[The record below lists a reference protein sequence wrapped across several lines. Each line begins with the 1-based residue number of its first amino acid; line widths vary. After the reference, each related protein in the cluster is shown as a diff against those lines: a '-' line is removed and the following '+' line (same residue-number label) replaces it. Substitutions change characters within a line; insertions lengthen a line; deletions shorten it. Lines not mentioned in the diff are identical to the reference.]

1 MSKRTDTKNEKY
13 QEAIRLKYN
22 GESYPVIA
30 KKLKVS
36 VYTVEGWFAF
46 GGLLKEEYDKFR
58 DEQNEI
64 RNQQA
69 QWVLQKNVET
79 AATMLVALMGSADDS
94 VKFRA
99 SKEIL
104 DRELGSPKETVEH
117 KGLFGSG
124 LNYEQILRK
133 ARDKPPDG

>member
-1 MSKRTDTKNEKY
+1 MSKRTDTKNVKH
-13 QEAIRLKYN
+13 QEAVRLKYN

-64 RNQQA
+64 RKDQA
-69 QWVLQKNVET
+69 LWVLQKNVET
-79 AATMLVALMGSADDS
+79 AATMLVALMGSADDG

>member
-1 MSKRTDTKNEKY
+1 MSKRTDTKNAKY

-46 GGLLKEEYDKFR
+46 GGLLKDEYDTFR

-64 RNQQA
+64 RKQQA
-69 QWVLQKNVET
+69 EWILQKNVET
-79 AATMLVALMGSADDS
+79 AATMLVALMGSADDG

-104 DRELGSPKETVEH
+104 DRELGSPKETIEH

>member
-1 MSKRTDTKNEKY
+1 MSKRTDTKNVKH
-13 QEAIRLKYN
+13 QEAVRLKYN

-46 GGLLKEEYDKFR
+46 SGLLKEEYDKFR

-64 RNQQA
+64 RKDQA
-69 QWVLQKNVET
+69 LWVLQKNVET
-79 AATMLVALMGSADDS
+79 AATMLVALMGSADDG

>member
-1 MSKRTDTKNEKY
+1 
-13 QEAIRLKYN
+13 
-22 GESYPVIA
+22 
-30 KKLKVS
+30 
-36 VYTVEGWFAF
+36 
-46 GGLLKEEYDKFR
+46 
-58 DEQNEI
+58 
-64 RNQQA
+64 
-69 QWVLQKNVET
+69 
-79 AATMLVALMGSADDS
+79 MLVALMGSADDG

-104 DRELGSPKETVEH
+104 DRELGSPKETIEH

>member
-1 MSKRTDTKNEKY
+1 MSKRTDTKNAKY
-13 QEAIRLKYN
+13 QEAIRFKYN

-64 RNQQA
+64 RKQQA
-69 QWVLQKNVET
+69 EWILQKNVET
-79 AATMLVALMGSADDS
+79 AATMLVALMGSADDG

-104 DRELGSPKETVEH
+104 DRELGSPKETIEH

>member
-1 MSKRTDTKNEKY
+1 MTKRSDTKNQKY

-22 GESYPVIA
+22 GESYPAIA

-36 VYTVEGWFAF
+36 VYTVEGWLAF

-64 RNQQA
+64 RKDQA
-69 QWVLQKNVET
+69 LWILQKNVET
-79 AATMLVALMGSADDS
+79 AATMLVALMGSPDDG

-133 ARDKPPDG
+133 SRDKPPDG

>member
-1 MSKRTDTKNEKY
+1 MSKRTDTKNVKH
-13 QEAIRLKYN
+13 QEAVRLKYN

-30 KKLKVS
+30 QKLKVS
-36 VYTVEGWFAF
+36 GYTVEGWFAF

-64 RNQQA
+64 RKDQA
-69 QWVLQKNVET
+69 LWILQKNVET
-79 AATMLVALMGSADDS
+79 AATMLVALMGSADDG

>member
-1 MSKRTDTKNEKY
+1 MAKIDVKNLKCK
-13 QEAIRLKYN
+13 EAIRLKYN
-22 GESYPVIA
+22 GESYEVISKKISTPVNTI
-30 KKLKVS
+30 KS
-36 VYTVEGWFAF
+36 WFRI
-46 GGLLKEEYDKFR
+46 GGPLCNEYETYAN
-58 DEQNEI
+58 EQNEFRSNEANQI
-64 RNQQA
+64 IKRNIH
-69 QWVLQKNVET
+69 T
-79 AATMLVALMGSADDS
+79 AAGMLVALMGSADDG

>member
-1 MSKRTDTKNEKY
+1 MSKRTDTKNVKH
-13 QEAIRLKYN
+13 QEAVRLKYN

-64 RNQQA
+64 RKDQA
-69 QWVLQKNVET
+69 LWILQKNVET
-79 AATMLVALMGSADDS
+79 AATMLVALMGSADDG

>member
-1 MSKRTDTKNEKY
+1 MSKRTDTKNVKH
-13 QEAIRLKYN
+13 QEAVRLKYN

-64 RNQQA
+64 RKDQA
-69 QWVLQKNVET
+69 LWVLQKNVET
-79 AATMLVALMGSADDS
+79 AATMLVALMGSADDG

-117 KGLFGSG
+117 
-124 LNYEQILRK
+124 
-133 ARDKPPDG
+133 

>member
-1 MSKRTDTKNEKY
+1 MSKKTDTKNAKY
-13 QEAIRLKYN
+13 QEAVRLKYN
-22 GESYPVIA
+22 GEPYPVIA

-64 RNQQA
+64 RKDQA
-69 QWVLQKNVET
+69 LWILQKNVET
-79 AATMLVALMGSADDS
+79 AATMLVALMGSADDG

>member
-1 MSKRTDTKNEKY
+1 MTKKTDIKGRKY
-13 QEAIRLKYN
+13 QEAIRLKYE
-22 GESYPVIA
+22 GEPYPVIA
-30 KKLKVS
+30 KRLKVS

-46 GGLLKEEYDKFR
+46 GGLLKEEYEKFR
-58 DEQNEI
+58 DEQNEF
-64 RNQQA
+64 RTQQA
-69 QWVLQKNVET
+69 QWILQKNVEV
-79 AATMLVALMGSADDS
+79 AAAMLVALMGSTDDG

-104 DRELGSPKETVEH
+104 DRELGSPKETIEH

>member
-1 MSKRTDTKNEKY
+1 MSKRIDTKNEKY
-13 QEAIRLKYN
+13 QEAIRLKYS
-22 GESYPVIA
+22 GESYPVVA

-36 VYTVEGWFAF
+36 VFTVERWFTT
-46 GGLLKEEYDKFR
+46 GGLLKEEYETYR

-64 RNQQA
+64 RKQQA
-69 QWVLQKNVET
+69 EWILQKNVET
-79 AATMLVALMGSADDS
+79 AATMLVALMGSADDG

-104 DRELGSPKETVEH
+104 DRELGSPKETIEH

>member
-1 MSKRTDTKNEKY
+1 MSKRTDTKNVKH
-13 QEAIRLKYN
+13 QEAVRLKYN

-36 VYTVEGWFAF
+36 AYTVEGWFAF

-64 RNQQA
+64 RKDQA
-69 QWVLQKNVET
+69 LWVLQKNVET
-79 AATMLVALMGSADDS
+79 AATMLVALMGSADDG

>member
-1 MSKRTDTKNEKY
+1 MSKRTDTKNVKH
-13 QEAIRLKYN
+13 QEAVRLKYN

-30 KKLKVS
+30 KKLIVS

-64 RNQQA
+64 RKDQA
-69 QWVLQKNVET
+69 LWVLQKNVET
-79 AATMLVALMGSADDS
+79 AATMLVALMGSADDG

>member
-1 MSKRTDTKNEKY
+1 MSKRTDTKNAKY

-22 GESYPVIA
+22 GESYPVVA

-36 VYTVEGWFAF
+36 VFTVERWFAT
-46 GGLLKEEYDKFR
+46 GGLLKEEYETYR

-64 RNQQA
+64 RKQQA
-69 QWVLQKNVET
+69 EWILQKNVET
-79 AATMLVALMGSADDS
+79 AATMLVALMGSADDG

-104 DRELGSPKETVEH
+104 DRELGSPKETIEH

>member
-1 MSKRTDTKNEKY
+1 MSKRTDTKNVRH
-13 QEAIRLKYN
+13 QEAVRLKYN

-64 RNQQA
+64 RKDQA
-69 QWVLQKNVET
+69 LWILQKNVET
-79 AATMLVALMGSADDS
+79 AATMLVALMGSADDG

>member
-1 MSKRTDTKNEKY
+1 MSKRTDTKNVKH
-13 QEAIRLKYN
+13 QEAVRLKYN

-30 KKLKVS
+30 KKLNVS

-64 RNQQA
+64 RKDQA
-69 QWVLQKNVET
+69 LWVLQKNVET
-79 AATMLVALMGSADDS
+79 AATMLVALMGSADDG

>member
-1 MSKRTDTKNEKY
+1 MSKRTDTKNAKY
-13 QEAIRLKYN
+13 QEAIRLKYS

-46 GGLLKEEYDKFR
+46 GGLLKDDYDKFR

-64 RNQQA
+64 RKQQA
-69 QWVLQKNVET
+69 EWILQKNVET
-79 AATMLVALMGSADDS
+79 AATMLVALMGSADDG

-104 DRELGSPKETVEH
+104 DRELGSPKETIEH

>member
-1 MSKRTDTKNEKY
+1 MSKRTDTKNIKH
-13 QEAIRLKYN
+13 QEAVRLKYN

-64 RNQQA
+64 RKDQA
-69 QWVLQKNVET
+69 LWVLQKNVET
-79 AATMLVALMGSADDS
+79 AATMLVALMGSADDG

>member
-1 MSKRTDTKNEKY
+1 MTKRSDTKNQKY

-64 RNQQA
+64 RKDQA
-69 QWVLQKNVET
+69 LWILQKNVET
-79 AATMLVALMGSADDS
+79 AATMLVALMGSPDDG

-133 ARDKPPDG
+133 SRDKPPDG

>member
-1 MSKRTDTKNEKY
+1 MSKSDTKNEKY
-13 QEAIRLKYN
+13 QEAIRLKYS

-46 GGLLKEEYDKFR
+46 GGLLKEQYETYR
-58 DEQNEI
+58 DEQTEL
-64 RNQQA
+64 RRQQA
-69 QWVLQKNVET
+69 DWILGKNVEV
-79 AATMLVALMGSADDS
+79 AATMLVALMGSADDG

>member
-1 MSKRTDTKNEKY
+1 MSKRTDTKNVKH
-13 QEAIRLKYN
+13 QEAVRLKYN

-46 GGLLKEEYDKFR
+46 GGLLKEEYEKFR

-64 RNQQA
+64 RKDQA
-69 QWVLQKNVET
+69 LWILQKNVET
-79 AATMLVALMGSADDS
+79 AATMLVALMGSADDG

>member
-1 MSKRTDTKNEKY
+1 MSKRTDTKNAKY

-46 GGLLKEEYDKFR
+46 GGLLKDDYDTFR

-64 RNQQA
+64 RKQQA
-69 QWVLQKNVET
+69 EWILQKNVET
-79 AATMLVALMGSADDS
+79 AATMLVALMGSADDG

-104 DRELGSPKETVEH
+104 DRELGSPKETIEH

>member
-1 MSKRTDTKNEKY
+1 MSKRTDTKNAKY

-46 GGLLKEEYDKFR
+46 GGLLKDDYDKFR

-64 RNQQA
+64 RKQQA
-69 QWVLQKNVET
+69 EWILQKNVET
-79 AATMLVALMGSADDS
+79 AATMLVALMGSADDG

-104 DRELGSPKETVEH
+104 DRELGSPKETIEH